1 MISKSVRDSEM
12 NKRNRLS
19 GLMNRNMIILYL
31 ILLAAFLV
39 RIIGLDWN
47 LPHSMFALYEL
58 DEYYTV
64 KIALRMLRER
74 NFNPGSFMWPSLYFY
89 IQAFAYGNY
98 CFWALLMGFLQSL
111 NDLTIREVYLVG
123 RMTTVLFG
131 VGNVLLVYLIGK
143 RMYSKKVGLIA
154 SLFLS
159 FSLLHV
165 KYSRLIRPDIPMAF
179 FITLSFFFIYLVYE
193 RGKTKDYLLATI
205 FAGFSIATKYT
216 GVILIVPIFLAHL
229 FRGLKE
235 KRSLFYI
242 FFNKK
247 VLIVLL
253 FIAVGF
259 FIAFPYGF
267 LQFPHLLH
275 TIRGW
280 LRGLNKITASQP
292 GEINSW
298 VYYITHS
305 LNHNLGY
312 PLAVFSLIAVIYG
325 ILTHRKKDILLL
337 SFPLLYY
344 FIMGSFTR
352 HGDRY
357 ILPIF
362 PFLSVIAAMFL
373 VKMISRIPFSQNK
386 RNFALAIVA
395 FFLILLPG
403 IKVIRYVKIMTQKG
417 TRIEAKEWI
426 KENIPQ
432 GKRIAYEYYF
442 PYFSGYK
449 MKNMYTVGVRSFNW
463 YKDKFDYIIVN
474 SARYDRYFKTSL
486 KQYQGI
492 RHNYE
497 EIEAK
502 CELVKQFDP
511 SPFSPYNPNPLIK
524 IYRIK
529 YEQP

>member
-1 MISKSVRDSEM
+1 MSKG
-12 NKRNRLS
+12 NRLS
-19 GLMNRNMIILYL
+19 VLFNKNMIILYL

-47 LPHSMFALYEL
+47 LPHSMFAPYEL
-58 DEYYTV
+58 DEYSTV
-64 KIALRMLRER
+64 KIALQVLRDR
-74 NFNPGSFMWPSLYFY
+74 NFSPGSFLWPSLYFY

-131 VGNVLLVYLIGK
+131 VANILLVYLIGK

-179 FITLSFFFIYLVYE
+179 FITLSFFFIYLIYE
-193 RGKTKDYLLATI
+193 RGKTKDYLLATL

-216 GVILIVPIFLAHL
+216 GVFLIVPIFLAHL
-229 FRGLKE
+229 FYGLKE
-235 KRSLFYI
+235 KKKLFSI
-242 FFNKK
+242 FFDKK
-247 VLIVLL
+247 VLLVII

-259 FIAFPYGF
+259 FIAFPYALVRYRYLF
-267 LQFPHLLH
+267 V
-275 TIRGW
+275 TIGNW
-280 LRGLNKITASQP
+280 LRGLNKITANQP

-298 VYYITHS
+298 VYYITYS
-305 LNHNLGY
+305 LNHSLGY
-312 PLAVFSLIAVIYG
+312 ALAIFSLIGIIYG
-325 ILTHRKKDILLL
+325 IFTHRKKDILLL

-344 FIMGSFTR
+344 FIMGSFSR

-357 ILPIF
+357 FLPIV
-362 PFLSVIAAMFL
+362 PFLTIIAAMFL
-373 VKMISRIPFSQNK
+373 VKVISRISFSQSK
-386 RNFALAIVA
+386 RNLTLAIIA
-395 FFLILLPG
+395 FILIFLPG
-403 IKVIRYVKIMTQKG
+403 VEVVRYAKLMTEKG
-417 TRIEAKEWI
+417 TRIEAKDWV
-426 KENIPQ
+426 KENIPP

-442 PYFSGYK
+442 PHFSGYK
-449 MKNMYTVGVRSFNW
+449 MENMYVVGSHPFDW
-463 YKDKFDYIIVN
+463 YKNKFDYIIIN
-474 SARYDRYFKTSL
+474 SGRYGRYFQTSL

-492 RHNYE
+492 RRNYE
-497 EIEAK
+497 EIETM

-511 SPFSPYNPNPLIK
+511 SPSSPTNPNPVVK

-529 YEQP
+529 YEYP